1 MSPLTKGPHC
11 TLSTCPRERLSKV
24 TGIKPARA
32 RRLTRVTSY
41 KTAPPVTRTACV
53 WSNASFTIPPPGR
66 RLRLIP
72 SIRGTSDGNRRSDY
86 SLRQEPF
93 EERNGSAQAFS
104 ERNFRFPVE
113 EVGRFRDVRPTLLR
127 IIRWKGTVHNLRAAS
142 GEFDYLAGELG
153 NREFG
158 RVSEIKGTSDMARRI
173 HEPHKPVHE
182 IVDVTEGSALLARPK
197 DGKVTG

>member
-1 MSPLTKGPHC
+1 MK
-11 TLSTCPRERLSKV
+11 
-24 TGIKPARA
+24 
-32 RRLTRVTSY
+32 
-41 KTAPPVTRTACV
+41 
-53 WSNASFTIPPPGR
+53 
-66 RLRLIP
+66 
-72 SIRGTSDGNRRSDY
+72 
-86 SLRQEPF
+86 
-93 EERNGSAQAFS
+93 FS
-104 ERNFRFPVE
+104 
-113 EVGRFRDVRPTLLR
+113 RPTSTRCAAEFGRSTLIAR
-127 IIRWKGTVHNLRAAS
+127 QINRWKGTVHNLRAAS